1 MKFIKR
7 QLFWKFFFS
16 YFALVLV
23 SMLVLG
29 VVIRVIL
36 PGLFN
41 SHLLSMAALFSQY
54 GFEGAGHM
62 MGGRGAMM
70 MDGSLFFTDL
80 FSIFNQ
86 IIFDAVIYAF
96 IPSVAIT
103 LLMSAFM
110 SQRFVRPLQQMTQA
124 ADRIADGNYEER
136 LPVRENSPESQDE
149 LERLAVRF
157 NRMTT
162 RLEQVEDLRQKLI
175 GDVAHELRTPLTV
188 IKGSMEGLKDGVL
201 QPTASTFEMIYRQAD
216 RLDRLVN
223 DLQELNHI
231 ETGILELHLERVP
244 VNPLI
249 QKVVQTM
256 QLNFTKKQV
265 QLNLALPGEPL
276 EIMADQDRFEQIMF
290 NLLSNALRYTPEG
303 GEVQVSAERKGNG
316 VQVSVKDTGI
326 GIPEEHLSLIFSR
339 FHRVDDS
346 RSRKEGGSGIGLT
359 VAKKLVEAQGG
370 EIWAESG
377 GMGQGAVFR
386 FTLPLA

>member
-1 MKFIKR
+1 MNFIKR
-7 QLFWKFFFS
+7 HLFWKFFFS
-16 YFALVLV
+16 YFALVLI

-29 VVIRVIL
+29 TVIRILL

-41 SHLLSMAALFSQY
+41 NRLLSMAALFSRF
-54 GFEGAGHM
+54 GFEESGHM
-62 MGGRGAMM
+62 MTPPGGMM
-70 MDGSLFFTDL
+70 MNGSVLFRDL
-80 FSIFNQ
+80 FVIFNR
-86 IIFDAVIYAF
+86 IILDAAVYAF

-110 SQRFVRPLQQMTQA
+110 SQRFVRPLQEMTQA

-136 LPVRENSPESQDE
+136 LPVRENLPEARDE
-149 LERLAVRF
+149 LARLAVRF
-157 NRMTT
+157 NRMTM

-231 ETGILELHLERVP
+231 ETGILDLRLERLS
-244 VNPLI
+244 VNTLI

-256 QLNFTKKQV
+256 QLNFLKKSV
-265 QLNLALPGEPL
+265 QLNLALPDEQL
-276 EIMADQDRFEQIMF
+276 AIMADQDRFEQIMI

-303 GEVQVSAERKGNG
+303 GKVQISARKMVRD

-326 GIPEEHLSLIFSR
+326 GIPAEHLPLVFSR
-339 FHRVDDS
+339 FYRVDGS
-346 RSRKEGGSGIGLT
+346 RSRKDGGSGIGLT

-377 GMGQGAVFR
+377 GEGQGAVFM

>member
-1 MKFIKR
+1 MSFIKR
-7 QLFWKFFFS
+7 RLFWKFFFS
-16 YFALVLV
+16 YFALVLI
-23 SMLVLG
+23 SMLVLLT
-29 VVIRVIL
+29 VIRILL

-41 SHLLSMAALFSQY
+41 NRLLSMIALFSRF
-54 GFEGAGHM
+54 GFEDAGHM
-62 MGGRGAMM
+62 MTRPGGMM
-70 MDGSLFFTDL
+70 MSGSVLFRDL
-80 FSIFNQ
+80 FAIFNR
-86 IIFDAVIYAF
+86 IIREAAIYAF
-96 IPSVAIT
+96 IPSLVIT

-110 SQRFVRPLQQMTQA
+110 SQRFVRPLEEMAKA

-136 LPVRENSPESQDE
+136 LPVRGNSPEERDE
-149 LERLAVRF
+149 LELLAVRF
-157 NRMTT
+157 NRMTM

-231 ETGILELHLERVP
+231 ETGILEINLEQLSIQ
-244 VNPLI
+244 PLI
-249 QKVVQTM
+249 QKSVQMM
-256 QLNFTKKQV
+256 QIKFTQKGV
-265 QLNLALPGEPL
+265 QLITALPDEPL
-276 EIMADQDRFEQIMF
+276 AVRADEDRFEQIMI

-303 GEVQVSAERKGNG
+303 GKVLVTAEKNGNAVQFTVE
-316 VQVSVKDTGI
+316 DTGI
-326 GIPEEHLSLIFSR
+326 GIPEEHLSLVFRR
-339 FHRVDDS
+339 FYRVDHS
-346 RSRKEGGSGIGLT
+346 RSRKDGGSGIGLT

-377 GMGQGAVFR
+377 GEGQGAAFK